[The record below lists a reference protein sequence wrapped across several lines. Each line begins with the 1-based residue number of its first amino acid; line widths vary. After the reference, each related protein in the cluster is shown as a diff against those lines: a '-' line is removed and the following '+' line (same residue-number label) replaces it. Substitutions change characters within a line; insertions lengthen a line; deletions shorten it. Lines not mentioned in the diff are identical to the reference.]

1 MKEGWM
7 NNDEDWMNNDEGWMV
22 NDEGWWFQAVEGF
35 CRLTDER
42 TDNCDCRVAF
52 ATEKS
57 IYITEIRVDMYF
69 GSYEVK

>member
-1 MKEGWM
+1 M
-7 NNDEDWMNNDEGWMV
+7 NDEG
-22 NDEGWWFQAVEGF
+22 GGFQAGEGI

-69 GSYEVK
+69 GSYEVKQWISNQYKDDRIMNI